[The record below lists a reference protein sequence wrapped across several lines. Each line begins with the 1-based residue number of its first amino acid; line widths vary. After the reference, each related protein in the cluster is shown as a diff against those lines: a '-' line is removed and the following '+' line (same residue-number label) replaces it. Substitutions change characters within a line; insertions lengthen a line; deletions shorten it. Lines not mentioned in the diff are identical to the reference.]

1 MDLEQSFE
9 GEICPIQKAV
19 DHVFHSICILLSIYL
34 VSVNIK
40 INHIVSDLS
49 TMPAHLGW
57 PHKAWLSFVELDK
70 AVVLE

>member
-49 TMPAHLGW
+49 TMPARLG
-57 PHKAWLSFVELDK
+57 
-70 AVVLE
+70 